1 MDMPVKS
8 IRVAIVEDQEL
19 MAAGLGLWV
28 ASQRGIEMV
37 GCAHDG
43 NKGLT
48 MCLAARPDLVLLD
61 IDLPGMDGMELA
73 ERLATELPGVRLL
86 AMSGLT
92 DPHTIWRVSRS
103 RVHGYL
109 EKTAGPDLLL
119 EAIQTVA
126 GGGVFYSA
134 LFAQVKRECLSHPEA
149 FQKLLSG
156 REQEV
161 LRRMACGWDEAR
173 IGQELEISPAT
184 VGAHR
189 KHIRQKLGLHSDREL
204 LAYARKWGLDST
216 RLCGAG

>member
-1 MDMPVKS
+1 MSAKP

-19 MAAGLGLWV
+19 MAAGLKLWV

-43 NKGLT
+43 KAGLA
-48 MCLAARPDLVLLD
+48 MCRTARPDLVLLD
-61 IDLPGMDGMELA
+61 IELPGMDGMELA
-73 ERLATELPGVRLL
+73 GRLARELPGVRLL

-92 DPHTIWRVSRS
+92 DPHTIWRVSQS

-109 EKTAGPDLLL
+109 EKTAGPELLL

-126 GGGVFYSA
+126 RGGVFYSG
-134 LFAQVKRECLSHPEA
+134 LFAQVKREWLSQPEA

-161 LRRMACGWDEAR
+161 LCRMACGWDEAR
-173 IGQELEISPAT
+173 IRQELGISPAT

-189 KHIRQKLGLHSDREL
+189 KHMRQKLDLHSDREL
-204 LAYARKWGLDST
+204 LAYARQWGLDST
-216 RLCGAG
+216 SLCGVS

>member
-1 MDMPVKS
+1 MSAKP
-8 IRVAIVEDQEL
+8 IRVVIVEDQEL

-43 NKGLT
+43 KAGLA

-61 IDLPGMDGMELA
+61 IELPGMDGMELA
-73 ERLATELPGVRLL
+73 GRLAAELPGVRLL
-86 AMSGLT
+86 AMSGLM
-92 DPHTIWRVSRS
+92 DPHTIWRVSQS
-103 RVHGYL
+103 QVHGYL
-109 EKTAGPDLLL
+109 EKTAGPELLL

-126 GGGVFYSA
+126 RGGVFYSG
-134 LFAQVKRECLSHPEA
+134 LFAQVKREWLSQPEA

-161 LRRMACGWDEAR
+161 LCRMACGWDETR
-173 IGQELEISPAT
+173 IGQELEISPVT
-184 VGAHR
+184 VGVHR

-204 LAYARKWGLDST
+204 LAYARQWGLDST
-216 RLCGAG
+216 SSCGAG

>member
-1 MDMPVKS
+1 MPAKP

-19 MAAGLGLWV
+19 MAAGLKLWV

-43 NKGLT
+43 NAGLA
-48 MCLAARPDLVLLD
+48 MCRTTRPDLVLLD
-61 IDLPGMDGMELA
+61 IELPGMDGMELA
-73 ERLATELPGVRLL
+73 GRLAAELPGVRLL

-92 DPHTIWRVSRS
+92 DPHTIWRVSQS
-103 RVHGYL
+103 QVHGYL
-109 EKTAGPDLLL
+109 EKTAGPELLL

-126 GGGVFYSA
+126 RGGVFYSG
-134 LFAQVKRECLSHPEA
+134 LFAQVKREWLSQPEA

-161 LRRMACGWDEAR
+161 LCRMACGWDEAR
-173 IGQELEISPAT
+173 IGQELGISPAT

-204 LAYARKWGLDST
+204 LAYARQWGLNST
-216 RLCGAG
+216 TFRGAG

>member
-1 MDMPVKS
+1 M
-8 IRVAIVEDQEL
+8 EDQEM
-19 MAAGLGLWV
+19 MAAMLRLWV

-37 GCAHDG
+37 GCAQDG
-43 NKGLT
+43 KAGLV

-61 IDLPGMDGMELA
+61 LELPEMDGMELA
-73 ERLATELPGVRLL
+73 GRLAAELPGVRLL

-109 EKTAGPDLLL
+109 EKTARPEMLL

-126 GGGVFYSA
+126 GGGVFYSG
-134 LFAQVKRECLSHPEA
+134 LFTQVRRELLSQPDA
-149 FQKLLSG
+149 FQKLLSK

-161 LRRMACGWDEAR
+161 LCRMACGWDEAR
-173 IGQELEISPAT
+173 IGQELGISQAT

-216 RLCGAG
+216 SFCGAG